1 LTRAFPVGWK
11 PSDLAPSEAD
21 IERAILRYLRHRGA
35 LAWPTHGPRSKPL
48 VPGIPDI
55 IGVDR
60 HGVMI
65 AIEVKAADGVVS
77 EKQEDFHRE
86 LFRRGIRVIVARS
99 LDDVT
104 AAGL

>member
-1 LTRAFPVGWK
+1 LRRAYQRWTPGQELK
-11 PSDLAPSEAD
+11 ESDVQ
-21 IERAILRYLRHRGA
+21 RHILSYLQIRGA

-60 HGVMI
+60 EGRMI

-77 EKQEDFHRE
+77 LRQEDFHRE
-86 LFRRGIRVIVARS
+86 LFRRGVRVIVARS
-99 LDDVT
+99 LDDVV
-104 AAGL
+104 AAKL